1 MVWEISKVYDIWL
14 QSNRIQKF
22 EFVLWQKLNFF
33 LFSRGKLKQDMENI
47 QIQVGFLNIQTN
59 TLIDLLTK

>member
-14 QSNRIQKF
+14 QSNWIQKF

-33 LFSRGKLKQDMENI
+33 LFSRGELKQDMENI
-47 QIQVGFLNIQTN
+47 QIQVGFLNI
-59 TLIDLLTK
+59 

>member
-33 LFSRGKLKQDMENI
+33 LFSRGELKQDMENI